1 MKKSK
6 PSVLRMFISFLK
18 LGLVAFGGPTMIAY
32 VRDMVVDQK
41 KWMDEKNF
49 KNGVALSQVIP
60 GASVMQVVAYVGLSV
75 NGIIG
80 AITAFTAFAFPAFLT
95 MLFLTIAYVH
105 LKSIPETATAFK
117 ALRIVVVALAA
128 NGTISFGR
136 KNIKNLED
144 IFLLTFAAI
153 LFILKLSPFTVVLIA
168 AAIGLLIHSRSKHA
182 KPLVKEK
189 VKSKVNRLKV
199 FRYALFTLAFVLL
212 LSLMLRVIDPD
223 LSSISTLMIKV
234 DALAFG
240 GGYGSVPFML
250 HEVVDIKGLMNDKTF
265 MDGIALGQITPGPIV
280 ITATFVGYI
289 VKGIV
294 GSIVATVSVFTPS
307 FIILLFS
314 VPLFDTVKNNPTFKG
329 IFQSILVSFVGLMTA
344 VTLRFA
350 SSVQWNLA
358 SVIIVTAA
366 FIALRKKCN
375 ILWVVILS
383 VIAGMLAL

>member
-1 MKKSK
+1 
-6 PSVLRMFISFLK
+6 
-18 LGLVAFGGPTMIAY
+18 
-32 VRDMVVDQK
+32 
-41 KWMDEKNF
+41 
-49 KNGVALSQVIP
+49 
-60 GASVMQVVAYVGLSV
+60 
-75 NGIIG
+75 
-80 AITAFTAFAFPAFLT
+80 
-95 MLFLTIAYVH
+95 
-105 LKSIPETATAFK
+105 
-117 ALRIVVVALAA
+117 
-128 NGTISFGR
+128 
-136 KNIKNLED
+136 
-144 IFLLTFAAI
+144 
-153 LFILKLSPFTVVLIA
+153 
-168 AAIGLLIHSRSKHA
+168 
-182 KPLVKEK
+182 
-189 VKSKVNRLKV
+189 
-199 FRYALFTLAFVLL
+199 
-212 LSLMLRVIDPD
+212 MLRVIDPD

-314 VPLFDTVKNNPTFKG
+314 VPLFDTVKNNPTFKD

-350 SSVQWNLA
+350 TSVQWNLA